1 MITNLKTPI
10 KSTRQKKQDAIRKKT
25 FRKFVRN
32 FDSYIAN
39 IENTDNPKIKRMI
52 ELGKRHM
59 QLTDI
64 IKIVDQ
70 EFPEE

>member
-10 KSTRQKKQDAIRKKT
+10 KSTRQKRQDAMKKKT
-25 FRKFVRN
+25 WRKFVHN
-32 FDSYIAN
+32 FEIYAAQ
-39 IENTDNPKIKRMI
+39 IENSDNPKIKRMI

-59 QLTDI
+59 QLKDI
-64 IKIVDQ
+64 IKIIDQ

>member
-1 MITNLKTPI
+1 MKTNLKTPI
-10 KSTRQKKQDAIRKKT
+10 KSTRQKRQDAMRKKV
-25 FRKFVRN
+25 FKKFVRN
-32 FDSYIAN
+32 FEAYMAN
-39 IENTDNPKIKRMI
+39 IENTDNPKMKRMI
-52 ELGKRHM
+52 ELGKKHM